1 MRAQLVRD
9 IQAQFA
15 HSAAGYVAEHR
26 LYAKG
31 WDVPPVCGGGPWTV
45 VSLGAFG
52 AEPSRSPWLELPGVS
67 FATLPDAGVLA
78 QFTHAQQ
85 LAALIAG

>member
-1 MRAQLVRD
+1 MRD

-15 HSAAGYVAEHR
+15 HSAAGYVAEHQ
-26 LYAKG
+26 LYARG
-31 WDVPPVCGGGPWTV
+31 WKAPAVTGGGPWTI

-52 AEPSRSPWLELPGVS
+52 PEPVRTPWLGLPGVA

-78 QFTHAQQ
+78 QFTHADP